1 MIPFVSG
8 VPHFMTRVHA
18 YTVKVLPLVFDNSL
32 SYYEFLGHVVHKL
45 NQCIDALNSQNLII
59 TEFCHMVELELKN
72 YETYMTERQ
81 NEFETNMKNDWND
94 FKTALQSE
102 WAEFKQQLLDEWEK
116 EKALNEKFRTDLLQE
131 FTDFKSD
138 VLSQIE
144 TWENNLLDKWET
156 YKSTVNA
163 EISQFENTVNADL
176 SSFKSTMQTQQNE
189 FESHMTQLFTDFTT
203 DEQQARTAFESNFQQ
218 LFETW
223 KVNTLQALNSS
234 ISQWET
240 ETTERLTATFTAQI
254 NAFENTVNNQLSDI
268 SRAIVLEKDTREK
281 AVKDLQAQIDDFV
294 KSEGTIKLEN
304 VVYRANAF
312 ISSALESRPVRI
324 FQNANYTD
332 LEMLQLITSMQ
343 LTDDSLYILFTDK
356 RLLANIEKFELTNH
370 FPSISQSFNLSLY
383 AYPDIDSNIDIS
395 KATLITSVDF
405 EYGES
410 SQFVT
415 VENTLKNTDDLL
427 LVSCSKGTQFNYG
440 IVQAFAKQVNTA
452 YLKDTV
458 SGVEFSVNTY
468 NTLQTIYYN
477 ITDFTAVQNEDF
489 HLTLQT
495 DISSSLLSRAVINVF
510 AVADNNGYAYNIAY
524 TNGVNYAAYVSD
536 NKIDLEIIIKGTPSF
551 ITGKIYTSISVF

>member
-81 NEFETNMKNDWND
+81 NEFETTMKNDWND
-94 FKTALQSE
+94 FKTALESE
-102 WAEFKQQLLDEWEK
+102 WAEFKQQLLDEWAQ
-116 EKALNEKFRTDLLQE
+116 EKALNEKFRNELLQE
-131 FTDFKSD
+131 FSDFKAD

-163 EISQFENTVNADL
+163 EITQFENTVNADL

-203 DEQQARTAFESNFQQ
+203 DEQQARTAFETNFQQ

-223 KVNTLQALNSS
+223 KINTLQALNSS

-304 VVYRANAF
+304 VSYRANAF
-312 ISSALESRPVRI
+312 VSSALESRQVRL
-324 FQNANYTD
+324 FQNGAYTD
-332 LEMLQLITSMQ
+332 LEQFQLITSMQ
-343 LTDDSLYILFTDK
+343 FNDDSLYFLFTDK

-370 FPSISQSFNLSLY
+370 FPTISESFNVSLY
-383 AYPDIDSNIDIS
+383 AYPSLDSLIDIS
-395 KATLITSVDF
+395 KATLISSVDF
-405 EYGES
+405 NVSES
-410 SQFVT
+410 SQYVT
-415 VENTLKNTDDLL
+415 VENTVKNTDDLFL
-427 LVSCSKGTQFNYG
+427 IAVSKGSQFSVG
-440 IVQAFAKQVNTA
+440 VVQAFSKQVSTA
-452 YLKDTV
+452 YLKDTI
-458 SGVEFSVNTY
+458 SGVEFPVNCY
-468 NTLQTIYYN
+468 NTLKTIYHN
-477 ITDFTAVQNEDF
+477 ISEFTVNQNNDY

-495 DISSSLLSRAVINVF
+495 DVSSSLLSRALINVF
-510 AVADNNGYAYNIAY
+510 VVADNNGYAYNIAY
-524 TNGVNYAAYVSD
+524 TNGVNYAAYVNDSQ
-536 NKIDLEIIIKGTPSF
+536 IELEIIIKGTPSY
-551 ITGKIYTSISVF
+551 ISGKIYTSISVF